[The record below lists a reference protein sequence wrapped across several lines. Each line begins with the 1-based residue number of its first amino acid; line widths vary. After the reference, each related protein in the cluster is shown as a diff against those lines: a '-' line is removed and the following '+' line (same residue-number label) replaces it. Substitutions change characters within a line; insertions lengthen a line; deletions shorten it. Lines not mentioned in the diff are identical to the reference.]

1 MKMLNRMWGGHI
13 SLNNM
18 QENLSK
24 IWLLKELI
32 KMHIK
37 IQLKRT
43 TGQKFIAKQIASR
56 MRIHDENKR
65 MLNKNAKTQKTQ
77 TAWMKWE

>member
-1 MKMLNRMWGGHI
+1 
-13 SLNNM
+13 
-18 QENLSK
+18 
-24 IWLLKELI
+24 
-32 KMHIK
+32 MHIK

-77 TAWMKWE
+77 TA